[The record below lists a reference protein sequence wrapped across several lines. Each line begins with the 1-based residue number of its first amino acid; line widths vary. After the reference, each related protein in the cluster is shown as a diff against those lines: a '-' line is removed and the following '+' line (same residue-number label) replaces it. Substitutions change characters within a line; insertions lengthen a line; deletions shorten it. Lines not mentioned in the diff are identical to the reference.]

1 MHQHINP
8 IFQSN
13 LLETKPW
20 GTATTLLASTSMVGG
35 GKALP
40 LTHGEARVPIEDVV
54 GGFGRFKCLSAE
66 KVAQIFQ

>member
-1 MHQHINP
+1 
-8 IFQSN
+8 
-13 LLETKPW
+13 
-20 GTATTLLASTSMVGG
+20 MVGG

-66 KVAQIFQ
+66 KVAQIVQ